1 MSLQTAAAV
10 SEFPPQRAVAKP
22 LYTTADTSWY
32 YFPHMFHAQLANS
45 PTQKRSVYQLRHKV
59 YCEEMGFEPVRSN
72 GLEQD
77 GFDER
82 SLHASI
88 SHVASEKLAGTVR
101 IITSEYTDEL
111 LPLEQYFSSQITN
124 SVLAPQNFSRQH
136 ICEIS
141 RLAVPSEIRCRANT
155 GQIGQSQVENECC
168 KMVAISLY
176 LIAILMCLRSR
187 RVHAY
192 VTIEPALARILR
204 RIGIHFVP
212 IGNPIDFNGIRA
224 PYYLDM
230 RTAAQTL
237 KPEYLQLLDKLEAQM
252 YAKQATARPKMALC
266 YSAS

>member
-10 SEFPPQRAVAKP
+10 TDFSSQRGVAKP
-22 LYTTADTSWY
+22 HYATADTSWY
-32 YFPHMFHAQLANS
+32 YFPHIFNAHLANS
-45 PTQKRSVYQLRHKV
+45 PVQKQGVYQLRHKV
-59 YCEEMGFEPVRSN
+59 YCEEMGFEPVRAN

-82 SLHASI
+82 SLHAGI
-88 SHVASEKLAGTVR
+88 NHVSSNKLAGTVR
-101 IITSEYTDEL
+101 IITSEYTDEP
-111 LPLEQYFSSQITN
+111 LPIEQYFSSQITN

-141 RLAVPSEIRCRANT
+141 RLAVPGEIRYRANAA
-155 GQIGQSQVENECC
+155 QSGQSLVENECC

-176 LIAILMCLRSR
+176 LIATSMCLRSR

-192 VTIEPALARILR
+192 VMIEPALARILR
-204 RIGIHFVP
+204 RIGIHFVQ

-230 RTAAQTL
+230 RTTAATL
-237 KPEYLQLLDKLEAQM
+237 KPEYLQLREKLEAQL
-252 YAKQATARPKMALC
+252 YAKQATMRPKMELC